1 MAFAASRRSPGHSLR
16 MRLYP
21 ELPAR
26 RTATIVRD
34 VATVLA
40 VVVFAVLALRVHDR
54 VDALSGAGRGAQE
67 AGRSV
72 QRGFDSAAGAVNGV
86 PVVGGQLSGALSDAG
101 DATGGEAV
109 KAGRTGE
116 QAAHDA
122 ARLLGWLTFLIPSG
136 LLLARVLPP
145 RVAQLRTLATASRAL
160 RLDDREPGHRAL
172 LASRAAFALPYA
184 TLLRHTPDPLG
195 DLASGRHDR
204 LVAALAEDAGLRAP
218 AR

>member
-1 MAFAASRRSPGHSLR
+1 
-16 MRLYP
+16 MRFYP

-26 RTATIVRD
+26 RTATIARD

-40 VVVFAVLALRVHDR
+40 IVLFATLALRVHDR
-54 VDALSGAGRGAQE
+54 VDALSAAGRGAQE

-72 QRGFDSAAGAVNGV
+72 QSGFNSAAGAVDGV
-86 PVVGGQLSGALSDAG
+86 PVVGGQLAGALNGAG

-109 KAGRTGE
+109 SAGRAGE

-122 ARLLGWLTFLIPSG
+122 ARLLGWLTFLLPTG
-136 LLLARVLPP
+136 LLLSRVLPP
-145 RVAQLRTLATASRAL
+145 RVTQVRTLGSARRVL
-160 RLDDREPGHRAL
+160 RLDDRAPEHQHL

-195 DLASGRHDR
+195 DLAAGRHDR
-204 LVAALAEDAGLRAP
+204 LVAALAEDAGLRTP
-218 AR
+218 AA

>member
-1 MAFAASRRSPGHSLR
+1 

-26 RTATIVRD
+26 RTATAVRD
-34 VATVLA
+34 VLTVLA
-40 VVVFAVLALRVHDR
+40 VVLFAVLAVRVHDR
-54 VDALSGAGRGAQE
+54 VDALSAAGRGAQD

-72 QRGFDSAAGAVNGV
+72 QQGFDTAAGAVGGV
-86 PVVGGQLSGALSDAG
+86 PIVGGELESALSDAG
-101 DATGGEAV
+101 QRTGGEAV
-109 KAGRTGE
+109 EAGKAGE
-116 QAAHDA
+116 QAAKDA
-122 ARLLGWLTFLIPSG
+122 ANLLGWLTFLIPTG
-136 LLLARVLPP
+136 LLLSLVLPP
-145 RVAQLRTLATASRAL
+145 RVTQVRTLSSAARAL
-160 RLDDREPGHRAL
+160 RLTDRAGGDHERL

-195 DLASGRHDR
+195 DLAAGRHDR

>member
-1 MAFAASRRSPGHSLR
+1 

-26 RTATIVRD
+26 RAATIARD
-34 VATVLA
+34 LATVVA

-54 VDALSGAGRGAQE
+54 VDALSAAGRGAQD

-72 QRGFDSAAGAVNGV
+72 QQGFAAAAGAVDGV
-86 PVVGGQLSGALSDAG
+86 PLVGGELSGALSGAG
-101 DATGGEAV
+101 DATGGEAIS
-109 KAGRTGE
+109 AGRAGE

-122 ARLLGWLTFLIPSG
+122 AALLGWLTFLIPTG
-136 LLLARVLPP
+136 LLLSRVLP
-145 RVAQLRTLATASRAL
+145 LRISQIRALGSAARAL
-160 RLDDREPGHRAL
+160 RLDGRAPEHERL

-195 DLASGRHDR
+195 DLAAGRHDR

-218 AR
+218 AA

>member
-1 MAFAASRRSPGHSLR
+1 

-21 ELPAR
+21 DLPAR
-26 RTATIVRD
+26 RTATILRD

-40 VVVFAVLALRVHDR
+40 VVLFAVLALRVHDR
-54 VDALSGAGRGAQE
+54 VDALSAAGRGAQD

-72 QRGFDSAAGAVNGV
+72 QRGFDSAAGAVGGL
-86 PVVGGQLSGALSDAG
+86 PVVGGQLSGALSGAG
-101 DATGGEAV
+101 DASGGEAIE
-109 KAGRTGE
+109 AGRAGE

-122 ARLLGWLTFLIPSG
+122 ARLLGWLTFLLPTG

-145 RVAQLRTLATASRAL
+145 RVSQVRALGSAERAL
-160 RLDDREPGHRAL
+160 RLGDAAPGHTRL

-195 DLASGRHDR
+195 DLAAGRHDR
-204 LVAALAEDAGLRAP
+204 LLAALAEDAGLRPP

>member
-1 MAFAASRRSPGHSLR
+1 MHF
-16 MRLYP
+16 YP
-21 ELPAR
+21 ELPSR

-40 VVVFAVLALRVHDR
+40 IVLFALLALRVHDR
-54 VDALSGAGRGAQE
+54 VDALSSAGRGAQE

-72 QRGFDSAAGAVNGV
+72 ERGFDSAAGAVGGV
-86 PVVGGQLSGALSDAG
+86 PVVGGQLSGALGDAG

-109 KAGRTGE
+109 KAGRAGE

-122 ARLLGWLTFLIPSG
+122 AALLGWLTFVIPSG

-145 RVAQLRTLATASRAL
+145 RVAQVRTLGSASRAL
-160 RLDDREPGHRAL
+160 RLGDAAPEHKRL

-195 DLASGRHDR
+195 DLAAGRHDR
-204 LVAALAEDAGLRAP
+204 LVAALAEDAGLRTP

>member
-1 MAFAASRRSPGHSLR
+1 

-26 RTATIVRD
+26 RTATIARD

-40 VVVFAVLALRVHDR
+40 VVLFAVLALRVHDR
-54 VDALSGAGRGAQE
+54 IDALSGAGRGAQE

-72 QRGFDSAAGAVNGV
+72 KNGFDSAAGAVGGV
-86 PVVGGQLSGALSDAG
+86 PVVGGQLSGALSGAG

-109 KAGRTGE
+109 KAGRAGE

-122 ARLLGWLTFLIPSG
+122 ARLLGWLTFLIPTG

-145 RVAQLRTLATASRAL
+145 RASRC
-160 RLDDREPGHRAL
+160 
-172 LASRAAFALPYA
+172 
-184 TLLRHTPDPLG
+184 
-195 DLASGRHDR
+195 GR
-204 LVAALAEDAGLRAP
+204 
-218 AR
+218 